1 MNLKKGDKVVMHT
14 CGEAEHYNG
23 KIWTCKTDQFAA
35 TNGSQVV
42 FLEFFSG
49 YFLTEYLQIV
59 DLESVEK
66 EVQPLND
73 LTKFIDVT
81 REVFK
86 GAFINRNNELIFDR
100 RSNLYFRLDDVKTVL
115 EFKCKMMAWLSRPIA
130 KSLSDYKVRI
140 ILKRFN
146 ELLGTNFSKVDME
159 LIYDRLGNDVARSL
173 CIEFIESNYDL
184 SLLER

>member
-1 MNLKKGDKVVMHT
+1 MLKKGDKVVMHT
-14 CGEAEHYNG
+14 CGEAGHYNG
-23 KIWTCKTDQFAA
+23 KIWTCKTDQYEASS
-35 TNGSQVV
+35 GSQVV
-42 FLEFFSG
+42 FLEGFSG
-49 YFLTEYLQIV
+49 YFLAEYLQIV
-59 DLESVEK
+59 HLDSVEK
-66 EVQPLND
+66 EVKPIND
-73 LTKFIDVT
+73 LTKFIDIT
-81 REVFK
+81 KEVFK

-100 RSNLYFRLDDVKTVL
+100 HSNLYFRLDDVETVL

-130 KSLSDYKVRI
+130 KSLSDYKARI

-146 ELLGTNFSKVDME
+146 GLLGTSFSKSDME

>member
-1 MNLKKGDKVVMHT
+1 MKLKQGDKVVMHT

-23 KIWTCKTDQFAA
+23 KIWTCRTDQFSAS
-35 TNGSQVV
+35 NGSQVV
-42 FLEFFSG
+42 FLEGFSG

-59 DLESVEK
+59 HLESVEI
-66 EVQPLND
+66 EVKPINE

-81 REVFK
+81 KEVFK

-100 RSNLYFRLDDVKTVL
+100 RSNLYFRLDDVETVL

-130 KSLSDYKVRI
+130 KGLSDYKARI

-146 ELLGTNFSKVDME
+146 GLLGTRFSKSDME

-173 CIEFIESNYDL
+173 CIKFVESNYDL
-184 SLLER
+184 SLLQR